1 MMVSV
6 LLVLV
11 GIMLLGAGLFYLSK
25 NKQDAESRK
34 IYGITALIGVVVLA
48 AGVVSLIL

>member
-11 GIMLLGAGLFYLSK
+11 GIMLLGAGLYYRSK

-34 IYGITALIGVVVLA
+34 VYGITALIGVVVLA
-48 AGVVSLIL
+48 VGAVSMLL

>member
-11 GIMLLGAGLFYLSK
+11 GIMLLGAGLYYRSK

-34 IYGITALIGVVVLA
+34 VYGITALVGVVVLA
-48 AGVVSLIL
+48 VGVASMLL

>member
-34 IYGITALIGVVVLA
+34 IYGITALDRRGG
-48 AGVVSLIL
+48 AGSGRGSA

>member
-11 GIMLLGAGLFYLSK
+11 GLMLLGAGGYYLSK

-34 IYGITALIGVVVLA
+34 VYGITALVGVVVLA
-48 AGVVSLIL
+48 VGVVTLML

>member
-11 GIMLLGAGLFYLSK
+11 GLMLLGAGGYYLSK

-34 IYGITALIGVVVLA
+34 VYGIAALIGVVVLTV
-48 AGVVSLIL
+48 GVTTILL